1 MGGFRFNEANMS
13 NESVDPDLTEPVR
26 GRRFRF
32 SLRGLFAAVFVCG
45 VVFFVLFRVLLPA
58 VHATRESGRR
68 SSCTSHLKIIG
79 MAMNNYHDAFGCFP
93 PAYVPGPDGK
103 PAHSW
108 RVLLLPYLGF
118 KGVYTLY
125 DFNEPWDG
133 PNNSRLAG
141 MMPDG
146 LGSPIYSCPS
156 DRTHWRNGET
166 NYVMI
171 TGPGTMFE
179 NGKSLKKREIRDGTE
194 NTIIVVEVAKSGIQ
208 WSEPR
213 DLEFDKMSCR
223 INDPSQPSISSHH
236 PSGATV
242 LFADGSAHF
251 LSNDTDPAVVRALI
265 TPGTGDDPGPF
276 VP

>member
-1 MGGFRFNEANMS
+1 MS
-13 NESVDPDLTEPVR
+13 NVADDLTGPVR

-45 VVFFVLFRVLLPA
+45 VVFFVLFRVLWPA
-58 VHATRESGRR
+58 VEATLESGRR
-68 SSCTSHLKIIG
+68 TTCTSNLKFIG
-79 MAMNNYHDAFGCFP
+79 MAMIHYHDAFGCFP
-93 PAYVPGPDGK
+93 PAYVTGPDGK

-146 LGSPIYSCPS
+146 MVGTPIYSCPS
-156 DRTHWRNGET
+156 DRTHRRNGET

-179 NGKSLKKREIRDGTE
+179 NGKAPKEREILDGSE
-194 NTIIVVEVAKSGIQ
+194 NTIIVVEMAESGIR
-208 WSEPR
+208 WTEPR
-213 DLEFDKMSCR
+213 DLEFDKMSFR
-223 INDPSQPSISSHH
+223 INDPTQPSISSRH
-236 PSGATV
+236 PLGALV
-242 LFADGSAHF
+242 VRANASAHF
-251 LSNDTDPAVVRALI
+251 LRSDTDPAVVRALI
-265 TPGTGDDPGPF
+265 THDAGDDPGPWEM
-276 VP
+276 P